1 MNEVLP
7 EKDTRAL
14 LDILIRQ
21 LDLKEEQLTL
31 EAKIQEDLGADSLDV
46 AEIIM
51 GVEEQFGV
59 TIPDEV
65 SEKVS
70 TVGDLLEVLADLLG
84 TAGRGAR

>member
-70 TVGDLLEVLADLLG
+70 TVGDLLEMLADLLG
-84 TAGRGAR
+84 ARERGAR

>member
-31 EAKIQEDLGADSLDV
+31 GAKIQEDLGADSLDV

>member
-84 TAGRGAR
+84 ARERGAR